1 MSQNEQIGIHDQ
13 NDQNDQIKLEKDKLS
28 QNDQNES
35 T

>member
-1 MSQNEQIGIHDQ
+1 MSQNEQIGQHDQ
-13 NDQNDQIKLEKDKLS
+13 NNQIKLEKDKMS